1 MTLHSVLMEDEI
13 ILSVDGVFDG
23 GLAPAYHQA
32 VEDAYAAGVRRLVVD
47 LTMATAVDGGGA
59 AVLAATVAGCAA
71 RGTHLILAMPDGVE
85 AEVTDPAQV
94 RLLLRSFE
102 PWRDVG

>member
-1 MTLHSVLMEDEI
+1 MTLRSVLLEDEV

-23 GLAPAYHQA
+23 GLAPAYHRA
-32 VEDAYAAGVRRLVVD
+32 IEDAFAEGVRRVVVD

-59 AVLAATVAGCAA
+59 AVLAATAAGCAA
-71 RGTHLILAMPDGVE
+71 RDTHLIIAMPRGVE
-85 AEVTDPAQV
+85 AEIRDPAQV

-102 PWRDVG
+102 PWQDAG

>member
-1 MTLHSVLMEDEI
+1 MALHSVLLDDEV

-23 GLAPAYHQA
+23 GLAPAYHRA
-32 VEDAYAAGVRRLVVD
+32 VEAAFAARACRVVVD

-59 AVLAATVAGCAA
+59 AVLAATVASCAA
-71 RGTHLILAMPDGVE
+71 RGTHLVLAMPAGVE

-94 RLLLRSFE
+94 KLLLRSVG
-102 PWRDVG
+102 PWRDAG

>member
-1 MTLHSVLMEDEI
+1 MSLRSVLLDDEV

-23 GLAPAYHQA
+23 GLAPIYHEA
-32 VEDAYAAGVRRLVVD
+32 IETAFAEDVRRVVVD

>member
-1 MTLHSVLMEDEI
+1 MSLRSVLLDDEV
-13 ILSVDGVFDG
+13 ILSVDGAFDG
-23 GLAPAYHQA
+23 GLAPTYHQA
-32 VEDAYAAGVRRLVVD
+32 IETAFAEDVRRVVVD